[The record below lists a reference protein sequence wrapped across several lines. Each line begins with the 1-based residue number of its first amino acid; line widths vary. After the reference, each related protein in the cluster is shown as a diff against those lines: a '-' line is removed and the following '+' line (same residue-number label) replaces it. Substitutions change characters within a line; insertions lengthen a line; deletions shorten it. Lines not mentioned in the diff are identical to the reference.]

1 MGSSV
6 RQRGFKFGDD
16 AISGQMETQML
27 FGGINAATPHCE
39 CKTIERGSVD
49 DMESSDAGSSTV
61 SQFAA
66 QEALAI
72 EMVTE
77 VRDCCEEFEGKRYE
91 KATASQLMSLLQ
103 LQQFRC
109 ALTGVMLTPEL
120 ARCDHVVPV
129 SDGGTNQLE
138 NLQWVTEDVNKA
150 KGVMSQDAFIAMCIQ
165 VADWARR

>member
-1 MGSSV
+1 MH
-6 RQRGFKFGDD
+6 QRGFMFTDD
-16 AISGQMETQML
+16 ATIGQMETQML
-27 FGGINAATPHCE
+27 FSIINAETSHRERKAIE
-39 CKTIERGSVD
+39 CSSVD
-49 DMESSDAGSSTV
+49 DMESSDAGAGGI
-61 SQFAA
+61 SQLAA
-66 QEALAI
+66 QEAVAI

-77 VRDCCEEFEGKRYE
+77 VRNCSEELEGERYE

-165 VADWARR
+165 VADWARRIQQ